1 MDDALALFKRMGSLT
16 FTRINWN
23 LAGSFNLDE
32 FWYVIKVLHL
42 DSWQYAHYILM
53 VLILAVA
60 LILSVKKES
69 AVRMAEKIKPGALS
83 TLALA
88 VLLLWCVL
96 GFGGVSSFIYLNF

>member
-60 LILSVKKES
+60 LILSMKKES
-69 AVRMAEKIKPGALS
+69 AVRMAEKIKPGALPA
-83 TLALA
+83 LVLA

-96 GFGGVSSFIYLNF
+96 SFGGVSSFIYLNF

>member
-1 MDDALALFKRMGSLT
+1 MNAAWVFFRAPSVDDALALFKRMGSLT

-53 VLILAVA
+53 VLILAAA
-60 LILSVKKES
+60 LVLSMKKDLPLFHFS
-69 AVRMAEKIKPGALS
+69 CIRGQS
-83 TLALA
+83 
-88 VLLLWCVL
+88 
-96 GFGGVSSFIYLNF
+96 